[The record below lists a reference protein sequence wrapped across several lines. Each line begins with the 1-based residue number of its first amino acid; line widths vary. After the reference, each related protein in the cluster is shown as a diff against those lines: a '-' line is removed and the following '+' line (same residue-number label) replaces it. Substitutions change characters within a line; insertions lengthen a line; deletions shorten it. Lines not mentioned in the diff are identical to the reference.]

1 MIAVFNFH
9 FQVLVSIPCVLVTPK
24 RKLAGHLAVMKNV
37 LHFFAQF
44 LVEGTGGSS
53 VFRNFD
59 ALSNSDLTKS
69 VQKQRSMKWPASDM
83 DIQKGIT
90 VGNVEVINGNGP
102 VKLMRCV
109 KRHRRWSMAKVGL
122 LVSLSSQILSFY
134 RLTPYFLLFFWG

>member
-1 MIAVFNFH
+1 M
-9 FQVLVSIPCVLVTPK
+9 SIPCVIVTPK

-59 ALSNSDLTKS
+59 ASINSDQTKS
-69 VQKQRSMKWPASDM
+69 DQKQRSLKWPVSDM
-83 DIQKGIT
+83 DLQKGIT
-90 VGNVEVINGNGP
+90 VGNIEVMNGNGS

-109 KRHRRWSMAKVGL
+109 KRHRRWSMAKVSL
-122 LVSLSSQILSFY
+122 PVSFSSPLVFCKLI
-134 RLTPYFLLFFWG
+134 FFFDDFFV